1 MCPEVTRSEPGRNAY
16 RPECRGRRTLA
27 RARAT
32 IGVLAVLV
40 FIPTHAAG
48 IRVANL
54 ADLSLEELSNIE
66 VTSVSGYAERLADAA
81 ASIFVI
87 TAEDIRRSG
96 YRTLPEA
103 LRLAPNLQ
111 VARSSVSGYAISA
124 RGFNNDNG
132 LANKLLVLIDGRTV
146 YSLSLSGVFWDM
158 QDVMLEDVER
168 IEVISGPGATL
179 WGANA
184 VNGVINVITRT
195 AQSTQGALVTLGG
208 GNREKGAAFRFGGKL
223 GSDGHF
229 RVYGKTDDFQN
240 TKIANGNP
248 VPDGWNRGQVGFRT
262 EWGGTSRSFTIQG
275 DAYKGKSEDLP
286 TGRAVE
292 VSGANLLARWNQQL
306 DNGSNIRLQAY
317 YDRTDREDP
326 LLFRDE
332 ISVFD
337 IEFKHDI
344 PLGTHKVLWGAGYR
358 RAHSDMRNSL
368 FFGFVPPVRN
378 LSWTNLFAQDEIKL
392 TRTIDLTVGLKLESN
407 DYTGWEYLPS
417 ARLAWKPSSNQLA
430 WGSVSRAVRAPARLD
445 RELRFPPSGSFLPI
459 GFIINGG
466 PNFVSEVANVIE
478 LGYRAQP
485 TSTLTYSITAFHH
498 IYDKLRSG
506 QPPPFANIENKIEGT
521 ANGIEAWATYQPTR
535 AWRLSG
541 GFTTLHKHLKLKSG
555 STDPTGPSALGNDP
569 DQQWMLRS
577 AFNFTD
583 RHEFDVMVRRVGA
596 LPLPAVPAYTAVD
609 ARFGWRASRDV
620 ELSLTL
626 QNIFDRE
633 HAEFGAA
640 PARSEYQRGVFLK
653 LLWRM

>member
-1 MCPEVTRSEPGRNAY
+1 MKLREMKRSLSSRVAHPRCGEGRL
-16 RPECRGRRTLA
+16 LA
-27 RARAT
+27 KIR
-32 IGVLAVLV
+32 IILGVLAAVV
-40 FIPTHAAG
+40 FVRAYAAES
-48 IRVANL
+48 RLANI
-54 ADLSLEELSNIE
+54 ADFSLEELGNIE
-66 VTSVSGYAERLADAA
+66 ITSVSGYAERLVDAA

-96 YRTLPEA
+96 FRTLPEA

-111 VARSSVSGYAISA
+111 VARSGASGYAISA

-168 IEVISGPGATL
+168 IEVISGSGATL

-195 AQSTQGALVTLGG
+195 AQSTQGMLVTLGG
-208 GNREKGAAFRFGGKL
+208 GNQEKGAAFRYGGKF
-223 GSDGHF
+223 GSNGHF
-229 RVYGKTDDFQN
+229 RVYGKTDEFQN
-240 TKIANGNP
+240 TKSVNGNSL
-248 VPDGWNRGQVGFRT
+248 PDGWERGQLGFRADWA
-262 EWGGTSRSFTIQG
+262 EIGRSFTIQG
-275 DAYKGKSEDLP
+275 DAYKGRSEDRP
-286 TGRAVE
+286 VFNAVE

-306 DNGSNIRLQAY
+306 NNGSNIRLQAY
-317 YDRTDREDP
+317 YDHTDREDQ

-332 ISVFD
+332 IKVFD
-337 IEFKHDI
+337 IEFQHGI
-344 PLGTHKVLWGAGYR
+344 TLGAHKVLWGTGYR
-358 RAHSDMRNSL
+358 QARNDTRNSL
-368 FFGFVPPVRN
+368 FFGFVPSFRKLNWKNV
-378 LSWTNLFAQDEIKL
+378 FAQDEIKL
-392 TRTIDLTVGLKLESN
+392 TQRVDLTVGLKVESN

-417 ARLAWKPSSNQLA
+417 VRLAWKPSSNQLV

-445 RELRFPPSGSFLPI
+445 RDLRFPPNGLF
-459 GFIINGG
+459 INGG
-466 PNFVSEVANVIE
+466 PNFVSEIANVIE

-485 TSTLTYSITAFHH
+485 TSTLTYSVTVFHH

-506 QPPPFANIENKIEGT
+506 QPAPFANVENKMEGT
-521 ANGIEAWATYQPTR
+521 ANGVEAWATFQATR

-541 GFTTLHKHLKLKSG
+541 GFTTLHKHLKLKPG
-555 STDPTGPSALGNDP
+555 STDPVGSSALGNDP

-583 RHEFDVMVRRVGA
+583 RHEIDIMVRHVSS
-596 LPLPAVPAYTAVD
+596 LPQPAVPAYTAAD

-620 ELSLTL
+620 EVSLTL
-626 QNIFDRE
+626 QNLFDRE

-640 PARSEYQRGVFLK
+640 PGRSEYQRGVFLK